1 MDVDHFHPL
10 LQWLRRQAVHETVSK
25 IAPSGSF
32 FWQHLQ
38 SLIWGCLRFAV
49 CVPRDCPT
57 VSEAL
62 EKLGSWP
69 PATILISAG
78 TYHESFVVDKPVELM
93 GRGTSRGGS
102 KVVFKG
108 LQSQP
113 IRVAVRGPAQA
124 SLQNLCLEGE
134 GGVEVEGGSV
144 LLKCCTVSLSEPFI
158 VKGKSSATLQES
170 SFVSCRRTAL
180 ILRDETEVKF
190 NSCTFEGN
198 LNVCISARE
207 QASVTVSDCVLQR
220 NAAPV
225 MQFRDTVKVQVERTG
240 FRCNNG
246 CGVLVRGQASAS
258 IESCEMRGQK
268 MAAVA
273 YQHNATGR
281 LLGNVMQEND
291 GAVVLISGT
300 ASVQVEDNTMTNN
313 GKTAPVIEFSS
324 ASGTVRAKVVS
335 KREDSQNQLTH
346 KLAYISGEAGEEWV
360 DVDEQRK
367 ILRNK
372 TGQTNIPY
380 KLQQPMRA
388 GHADDGEGGTL
399 NGASLAR
406 GTKRCVIA
414 VRDAAQ
420 ATIRNNRIE
429 GNAGYGILVSEQ
441 ASPVIE
447 GNFLSA
453 CRCSAIHVDGT
464 SSARISQNSFTDN
477 HAAGID
483 VRGEASPTIEENK
496 FRGHTRQAIR
506 AADKS
511 ACIIRGNSLS
521 SNDGHAVI
529 ITDFACPRVE
539 QNVMESDQKPA
550 MLVRSPLGTYSAN
563 EEVERGAR
571 ERRTKRRREPD
582 CEEAQQ
588 KEKAP
593 LLPCGLE
600 VQRRWPIS
608 PEDDLPI
615 RSIEE
620 WHPPQIRR
628 KWGSRKEAQM
638 MRRKEFSSQLPARAC
653 LGNFSFDKPPEPASE
668 VVELLQ
674 DMKITPR
681 LVMQFFKTFKRLKR
695 FDSITLRVGPDE
707 VSTASMTR
715 LVKNHRQ
722 WVAKIMILLLDLA
735 GYKDTVTWDGFLYVT
750 MQFCA
755 LSKLELCQVMFYVVC
770 KEMKSWTVHYLTSS
784 QLEEFYDDYYTC
796 PVHAFNTNSINFAKL
811 PLAKFR
817 MQDFI
822 ELCYRYSQLINPCM
836 HLQRSLQQSLPSL
849 RFWSNYDKIK
859 VYNRRITIDFFR
871 FQKVTSL
878 LELMRR
884 HAGTGVGPVQQHRLN
899 VMDQF
904 MVLEKS
910 NPGFKDDIEKFKAA
924 VLKAMEKCRPT
935 KSGLLPLPMGVH
947 PPAKVRLVREMRLPE
962 WMHRHLETNQ
972 APGVHGGHALGHA
985 AQLEANNQEKVIP
998 SMASSSMPRSV
1009 EEAEALVRSTFGEIA
1024 SRSKVKQI
1032 AANLFQHAAK
1042 PPSEDSRL
1050 KSVVRSQ
1057 ELEFIRMSRQDVEPP
1072 NLVRTMQRL
1081 FQEELMDRTPKEAA
1095 I

>member
-1 MDVDHFHPL
+1 M
-10 LQWLRRQAVHETVSK
+10 
-25 IAPSGSF
+25 
-32 FWQHLQ
+32 
-38 SLIWGCLRFAV
+38 
-49 CVPRDCPT
+49 
-57 VSEAL
+57 
-62 EKLGSWP
+62 
-69 PATILISAG
+69 
-78 TYHESFVVDKPVELM
+78 
-93 GRGTSRGGS
+93 
-102 KVVFKG
+102 
-108 LQSQP
+108 
-113 IRVAVRGPAQA
+113 RVAVRGPAQA
-124 SLQNLCLEGE
+124 SLRNLHLEGE

-158 VKGKSSATLQES
+158 VKGTSYATVQEC

-180 ILRDETEVKF
+180 ILRDETQVKL

-207 QASVTVSDCVLQR
+207 QASVVVSDCVLHR

-240 FRCNNG
+240 FRSNNG
-246 CGVLVRGQASAS
+246 CGVLVRGQASAN

-273 YQHNATGR
+273 FQHKANGKLR
-281 LLGNVMQEND
+281 GNVMQEND
-291 GAVVLISGT
+291 GAVVLITGT
-300 ASVQVEDNTMTNN
+300 ASVQVEDNTLTNN

-335 KREDSQNQLTH
+335 KRQDSQNQLTH

-360 DVDEQRK
+360 DVDEQRM

-380 KLQQPMRA
+380 KLQKPMRA

-406 GTKRCVIA
+406 GTRRCVIA

-477 HAAGID
+477 YAAGID

-496 FRGHTRQAIR
+496 FRGHKRQAIR

-521 SNDGHAVI
+521 SNDGHALI

-539 QNVMESDQKPA
+539 HNVMESDQKPA
-550 MLVRSPLGTYSAN
+550 MLLRSRLGTYSAN
-563 EEVERGAR
+563 EEVERQGTR
-571 ERRTKRRREPD
+571 EGCTKRRREPD
-582 CEEAQQ
+582 CEEAMQ
-588 KEKAP
+588 KEKPRAVLEACAKATTDISKEAIQVTFRRYQVMVTQFGRCP
-593 LLPCGLE
+593 SESGIAGRLGLLP
-600 VQRRWPIS
+600 
-608 PEDDLPI
+608 LPPLA
-615 RSIEE
+615 RHCMECV
-620 WHPPQIRR
+620 
-628 KWGSRKEAQM
+628 
-638 MRRKEFSSQLPARAC
+638 SSQEEMGKSKGSTDDEEEGVLLATASKVLRVFRAC

-899 VMDQF
+899 VMEQF

-1095 I
+1095 T